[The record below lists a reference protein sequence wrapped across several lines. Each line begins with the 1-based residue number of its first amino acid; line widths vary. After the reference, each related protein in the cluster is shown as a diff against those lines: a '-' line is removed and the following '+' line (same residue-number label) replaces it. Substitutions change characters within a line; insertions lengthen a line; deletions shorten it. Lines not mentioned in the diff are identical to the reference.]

1 MILGKFINPT
11 GAQFP
16 PLWNGDNNN
25 TYVITPKVVSI
36 KKGTAREN
44 W

>member
-16 PLWNGDNNN
+16 PLWNGDNN